1 MITTAT
7 ATPDADSDHRR
18 LGQGRVTRANRKMP
32 RWARVLGW
40 ILAGILTL
48 SLTGTVYQEVATRRD
63 QRMLPPARELIDIGT
78 HRLHLNCTGYGSPA
92 VILEAGNLGMSA
104 DWIKIQQRVA
114 EITRVCSYDRAGTG
128 WSDTGLAPR
137 DADQISAE
145 LRTLLAHAGVASPYV
160 LVGHSYGGL
169 YMLRYAGHY
178 PDDVAGL
185 VLLDSSHP
193 EQFTRSAE
201 GRAMFR
207 RTNRLGA
214 VLPLLTRLGIVRLTS
229 FLPAHPD
236 LPPLQQA
243 QVRAFHSTTR
253 HVTTS
258 VDEFRC
264 TPATSTQA
272 GSTKSVGDKPLA
284 VVTAGEQTGDWLQM
298 QDELAA
304 LSSNSIHRIVAGA
317 NHASLLFTDRDAAVS
332 SATIHEVVQSVRA
345 HRPLRR

>member
-1 MITTAT
+1 MITTA
-7 ATPDADSDHRR
+7 AAAPDADSDHR
-18 LGQGRVTRANRKMP
+18 GSGEGRGSPASRKIR

-63 QRMLPPARELIDIGT
+63 QQMLPPAGELIDIGT

-114 EITRVCSYDRAGTG
+114 EVTRVCSYDRAGTG
-128 WSDTGLAPR
+128 WSDTGPAPR
-137 DADQISAE
+137 DADQISVE
-145 LRTLLAHAGVASPYV
+145 LRTLLTHASVAPPYV

-169 YMLRYAGHY
+169 YALRYTGQY
-178 PDDVAGL
+178 PDDVDGL

-214 VLPLLTRLGIVRLTS
+214 VLPLLTQLGIVRLTN

-236 LPPLQQA
+236 LPPQQRT

-253 HVTTS
+253 HVTSS
-258 VDEFRC
+258 VAEFRC
-264 TPATSTQA
+264 TAATTTQA
-272 GSTKSVGDKPLA
+272 GSTRSVDDKPLA

-317 NHASLLFTDRDAAVS
+317 SHASLLFTDRDAAVS
-332 SATIHEVVQSVRA
+332 NTTIDEVIQSVRA